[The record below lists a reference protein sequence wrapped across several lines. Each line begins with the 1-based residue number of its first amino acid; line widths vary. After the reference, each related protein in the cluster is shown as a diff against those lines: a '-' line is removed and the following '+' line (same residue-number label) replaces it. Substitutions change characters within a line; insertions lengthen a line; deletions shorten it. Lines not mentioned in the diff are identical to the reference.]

1 MPLLSPSQIHKVLRE
16 EGLAGATKAAVGSLQ
31 DLLEKNS
38 LTPDEVLENLSSQM
52 RSAENPAT
60 RLRAAEIALK
70 LNGLLNSDENRP
82 DFHIT
87 INIID
92 SDFSGVNPIL
102 LPRQEP
108 ANAF

>member
-1 MPLLSPSQIHKVLRE
+1 MPLLSPSQIHKVLKE
-16 EGLAGATKAAVGSLQ
+16 CSTAAASKAAVGSLQ

-52 RSAENPAT
+52 RSAGNDAT

-102 LPRQEP
+102 LPRAEN